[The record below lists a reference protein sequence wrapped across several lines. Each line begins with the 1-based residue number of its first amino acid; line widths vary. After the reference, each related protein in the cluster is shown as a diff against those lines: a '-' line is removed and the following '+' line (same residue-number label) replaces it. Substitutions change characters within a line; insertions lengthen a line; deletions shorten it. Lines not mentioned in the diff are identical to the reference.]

1 MKNDY
6 DFYNNVAE
14 TTTNRLQTE
23 RKRTQTAFKR
33 KQQAFQSRKRTQTNA
48 KMNCTINTSAKTA
61 YHIFTNVEFTA
72 VVDIMKYHEY
82 HLFIKYGDKVY
93 MDVRGVGEVVI
104 SFDELQKNEQWKE
117 LKHYYDLSLL
127 LTSDKHLV
135 AQELRYNSE
144 YSDYSLYDDVRHW
157 YIDTTFIVSD
167 MLGDTG
173 RKVLVKHGDRLFHEK
188 VAYYKINPNDLE
200 KMEYTSQE
208 ELEVFRV
215 NYMSSIVDVVDFEAK
230 SVAYDNLVKQVQQ

>member
-23 RKRTQTAFKR
+23 RKRTQSKR
-33 KQQAFQSRKRTQTNA
+33 TQQAFQTRKQTNATA

-135 AQELRYNSE
+135 AQELRYSSE

-200 KMEYTSQE
+200 KMEYTSHE

-230 SVAYDNLVKQVQQ
+230 SVAYDNLVKQK

>member
-23 RKRTQTAFKR
+23 RKRTQTKAT
-33 KQQAFQSRKRTQTNA
+33 SLSIPQTNA

-135 AQELRYNSE
+135 AQELRYSSE

-215 NYMSSIVDVVDFEAK
+215 NYISSIVDVVDFEAK

>member
-6 DFYNNVAE
+6 DFYNIVAE
-14 TTTNRLQTE
+14 TNTNANS
-23 RKRTQTAFKR
+23 KRTQSKP
-33 KQQAFQSRKRTQTNA
+33 QTNAKQTNATSLSNPKANERKA
-48 KMNCTINTSAKTA
+48 KMNCTIYPSAKTA

-117 LKHYYDLSLL
+117 LKHYYDLSLM

-135 AQELRYNSE
+135 AQELRYSSE

-157 YIDTTFIVSD
+157 YIDTAFIVSD
-167 MLGDTG
+167 MRGDTG

-188 VAYYKINPNDLE
+188 VAYYKINPYDLE

-208 ELEVFRV
+208 DLEVFRM
-215 NYMSSIVDVVDFEAK
+215 NYMSSIVVDFEAK
-230 SVAYDNLVKQVQQ
+230 SVAYDNLIQQN

>member
-14 TTTNRLQTE
+14 TNTNE
-23 RKRTQTAFKR
+23 RKANRKRPQSKRT
-33 KQQAFQSRKRTQTNA
+33 QQAFQTRKQTNA
-48 KMNCTINTSAKTA
+48 KMNCTINTSTKTA

-93 MDVRGVGEVVI
+93 MDVRGVGDIVI
-104 SFDELQKNEQWKE
+104 SFDELQKNEQWKQ

-135 AQELRYNSE
+135 AQELRYSSE

-157 YIDTTFIVSD
+157 YIDTAFIVSD
-167 MLGDTG
+167 MRGDTG

-215 NYMSSIVDVVDFEAK
+215 NYMSRIVDVADFEAK
-230 SVAYDNLVKQVQQ
+230 SVAYNNLVKQVQQ

>member
-1 MKNDY
+1 
-6 DFYNNVAE
+6 
-14 TTTNRLQTE
+14 
-23 RKRTQTAFKR
+23 
-33 KQQAFQSRKRTQTNA
+33 
-48 KMNCTINTSAKTA
+48 MNCTINTSTKTA
-61 YHIFTNVEFTA
+61 YHIFTNVEFTAVVDIMKYHVEFTA

-135 AQELRYNSE
+135 AQELRYSSE

-215 NYMSSIVDVVDFEAK
+215 NYISSIVDVVDFEAK